1 MSYLRGDDYPGAAGA
16 QSAAWNQRPPQ
27 DDFPDEAAWAEDGQP
42 AYADGDGYY
51 QDEDPYAYYP
61 DSGDGFAAEPATDAY
76 LWQGNPGSGADDEF
90 PGEQPDD
97 YPPPPFQQPGTADRG
112 RVRPPRP
119 RYQGGRRRRQPVTRP
134 QRVAGIVVAAASVVG
149 VALFAPKILTA
160 AENETLTGV
169 VSQSSLDRLNF
180 GTAGRV
186 GRIRVRLGQVVR
198 KGQVLA
204 REVTPAG
211 ALSALH
217 ADRAAIVA
225 DKADLA
231 ALTAAAAPSASL
243 AAARAQLATDRAKRA
258 ADEVAMEIVA
268 PHSGTVVAIFGQA
281 GGMDTPAGLARA
293 AGQPASTLLS
303 ALTLAGLRAG
313 GRELPLLALRTASS
327 VQVRVVIP
335 TETPAAVRIGYPVTI
350 SVPAAQLSHV
360 SGVITELSARPD
372 SAGGGEQAVVQLRG
386 STPAPPLTGMTADVH
401 LGA

>member
-1 MSYLRGDDYPGAAGA
+1 MSFLRGDDYPGVAGA
-16 QSAAWNQRPPQ
+16 QPAAWDQRSPQ
-27 DDFPDEAAWAEDGQP
+27 DYFPDEAAWAEDGQQ
-42 AYADGDGYY
+42 AYEDGDGYY
-51 QDEDPYAYYP
+51 QGEDPYGYYP
-61 DSGDGFAAEPATDAY
+61 DSGDGFAAEPAPDAY
-76 LWQGNPGSGADDEF
+76 LWQGGAGPTAGDDF

-97 YPPPPFQQPGTADRG
+97 YGPSTFQQPGPADRG
-112 RVRPPRP
+112 RIRLPRQ
-119 RYQGGRRRRQPVTRP
+119 RYQGERRRRPFVTGP
-134 QRVAGIVVAAASVVG
+134 QRVAGIVVAAVSVVG

-169 VSQSSLDRLNF
+169 VSQSSVDPLNF

-211 ALSALH
+211 GLSALRT
-217 ADRAAIVA
+217 DRSAIVA

-231 ALTAAAAPSASL
+231 ALSATAAPPASL
-243 AAARAQLATDRAKRA
+243 AAARAQLAADRAKRA
-258 ADEVAMEIVA
+258 ADAVAMEIVA
-268 PHSGTVVAIFGQA
+268 PQSGTVVAIFGQA
-281 GGMDTPAGLARA
+281 GGLDSPAGLTAA
-293 AGQPASTLLS
+293 AGQPAATLLS
-303 ALTLAGLRAG
+303 ALTLASLRAG
-313 GRELPLLALRTASS
+313 GRELPVLALRTASS

-350 SVPAAQLSHV
+350 SVPAARLSRV

-372 SAGGGEQAVVQLRG
+372 SRGGGEQAVVQLRG
-386 STPAPPLTGMTADVH
+386 NAPVPPLTGMTADVH